1 MEKSDIEE
9 SKLDQGTSLSERP
22 RSRTDSGSKSDGEKS
37 AKSDEYYMGFPTPR
51 KSKFLNQ
58 TISFEMREGTS
69 EHETRCVLVFGSD
82 RAPTGAKKGQGR
94 HVSSSAL
101 LIEVIKTATNGLDV
115 EDAVEAV
122 VNLVREYGDEHSI
135 GMQQFE
141 QFVTQRQNLLQ
152 DKGILTKAQRKD
164 KYDKEIKAPKDLEES
179 IAELETIQSTTGTDL
194 SKTIN
199 DLRSQK
205 LNIEEQHRILSPL
218 DNRNK
223 IKKADLWAH
232 QECLVDVV
240 KGALVTLNMMENAV
254 FDGLVQKTRAELA
267 REGGI
272 TTGVMGKYRG
282 LGPDDDL
289 DPTKVAQD
297 MNKLFDYPTNDIV
310 TRAKQEEKTD
320 AKIVEDF
327 YQSARRH
334 EKYFFDSFRVLND
347 LSEEDRNII
356 RTQFLKETLNEGGW
370 LEVLRTLQPQELNRE
385 DVKAIYSQGIIQE
398 EGKYKLVT
406 KFNVN
411 ESPLLKAVLERRGTI
426 QDQDLEDTLGYDEEQ
441 EKEGA
446 RPLTAR
452 LESLRSG
459 SSSATAGGA
468 SK

>member
-9 SKLDQGTSLSERP
+9 STLDQKDPSERS
-22 RSRTDSGSKSDGEKS
+22 RSDSGNKSDGEKS
-37 AKSDEYYMGFPTPR
+37 ANSDEYYMGFPTPR

-58 TISFEMREGTS
+58 TISFEMREGAS

-122 VNLVREYGDEHSI
+122 VNLVREYGDECSI

-141 QFVTQRQNLLQ
+141 QFVTQRKSLLQ
-152 DKGILTKAQRKD
+152 EKGILTKAQRKD
-164 KYDKEIKAPKDLEES
+164 KHDKEIKAPKDLEES
-179 IAELETIQSTTGTDL
+179 IAELETIQSTAGIDL

-240 KGALVTLNMMENAV
+240 KGALVTLNMMENTV
-254 FDGLVQKTRAELA
+254 FDGLVQKTRTELA

-282 LGPDDDL
+282 LGADDDI
-289 DPTKVAQD
+289 DPTEASQA
-297 MNKLFDYPTNDIV
+297 MSKLFDYPTNDII

-320 AKIVEDF
+320 SRIVEDF
-327 YQSARRH
+327 YQSSRRH
-334 EKYFFDSFRVLND
+334 EKYFFDSFKVLNE
-347 LSEEDRNII
+347 LPEEDKANI
-356 RTQFLKETLNEGGW
+356 RSKFLTEVLINQGW
-370 LEVLRTLQPQELNRE
+370 LSKINELQHSSLTQEDIE
-385 DVKAIYSQGIIQE
+385 SIYCQGIIQE

-411 ESPLLKAVLERRGTI
+411 ESPLLKAALEKRGTI
-426 QDQDLEDTLGYDEEQ
+426 QDQDLEGTLGYDDEQ

-446 RPLTAR
+446 RPLTSR
-452 LESLRSG
+452 LESLRTR
-459 SSSATAGGA
+459 SASVDEGGV

>member
-9 SKLDQGTSLSERP
+9 STLGQKDLSD
-22 RSRTDSGSKSDGEKS
+22 RSRFRTDSGNKSDGEKS

-58 TISFEMREGTS
+58 TISFEMREGAS

-101 LIEVIKTATNGLDV
+101 LIEVIKAATNGLDV

-122 VNLVREYGDEHSI
+122 VNLVREYGDESSV
-135 GMQQFE
+135 GMRQFE
-141 QFVTQRQNLLQ
+141 QFVAQRQGLLQ
-152 DKGILTKAQRKD
+152 EKGILTKAQRKD
-164 KYDKEIKAPKDLEES
+164 KYDKEIKVPKDLEES

-199 DLRSQK
+199 DLKSQK
-205 LNIEEQHRILSPL
+205 FSVEEQYRILSPL

-254 FDGLVQKTRAELA
+254 FDGLVQKTRTELA
-267 REGGI
+267 TEGGI
-272 TTGVMGKYRG
+272 TTGVMGKYRR
-282 LGPDDDL
+282 LGPDDDI
-289 DPTKVAQD
+289 DPTEVAQD
-297 MNKLFDYPTNDIV
+297 MNKLFDYPTNDII
-310 TRAKQEEKTD
+310 TRARDENKTD

-334 EKYFFDSFRVLND
+334 EKYFFDSFQVLND
-347 LSEEDRNII
+347 LSEEDKNII
-356 RTQFLKETLNEGGW
+356 RTQFLKETLDEGGW
-370 LEVLRTLQPQELNRE
+370 LGALSTIQQQALNRE
-385 DVKAIYSQGIIQE
+385 YVEATYNQGIIQE

-426 QDQDLEDTLGYDEEQ
+426 QGHDLEDTLGYDDEQ

-452 LESLRSG
+452 IESLRTR
-459 SSSATAGGA
+459 SASVDAGGA
-468 SK
+468 SR